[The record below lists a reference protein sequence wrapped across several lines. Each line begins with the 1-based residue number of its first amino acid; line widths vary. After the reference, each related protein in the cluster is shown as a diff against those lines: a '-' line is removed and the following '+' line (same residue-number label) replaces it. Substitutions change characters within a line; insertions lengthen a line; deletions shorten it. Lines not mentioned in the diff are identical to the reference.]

1 MTMPLNKRFTGYPQ
15 GSFQQGGYPAQG
27 GYAAQPGYQ
36 GGGNF
41 SAGGGY

>member
-1 MTMPLNKRFTGYPQ
+1 MTMPLNERFTGYPQ
-15 GSFQQGGYPAQG
+15 GGYQQGSYPQG